1 MYVNDVKASATYL
14 LFDSRRY
21 GDPAAKKVLN
31 YPADIFSTENI
42 NDYIIEGI
50 SKKKVSGEVSCYKNN
65 RILTSILDKV
75 HFAQL
80 YKFRP
85 ECIQQDNEEF
95 LDGSLVHFYKAEN
108 NELTFESQVENR
120 LWRKINLQTA
130 DTQLNLNACGRSF
143 NIKQFKFE
151 KATKEIQRKI
161 LVSSM
166 KSITYEM
173 LCDSLDMSWFEENGK
188 RKKDYRAI
196 KTIREFEE
204 LVITPL
210 AKAAIE
216 SAKRGERLD
225 VGLDTGT
232 TGLNICDLSFD
243 NPEKD
248 HCVAIPISWEDN
260 KAFVI
265 FTDMEFFDSIPNE
278 YVFKRLAPFLEKAP
292 YEDYT
297 HTKELPIEYELY
309 HFSES
314 ELQNSVNYSQSGV
327 MSAFGDTTPQQSH
340 ESNTEVF
347 DTLEDLIASVKA
359 DDEQI
364 VKQETKPKRVPRIED
379 YEITKEKI
387 VFYRS
392 WLRIIG
398 HNVIFDGK
406 VLMDYNCLVWFDEDT
421 LQMAFDLNPKSVSGS
436 NKLKNLTRK
445 IFGHETAE
453 LTDIL
458 GKNNEDKYRYLT
470 EQLVAEVYGG
480 ADADYTRQLF
490 RVLRRM
496 MKNKMYYNYQALDV
510 PLLNKLYTSEYH
522 GMNTQKDKVLELA
535 KKTEEDLNRLKEF
548 MYAYVGK
555 VEYYA
560 KKLDVIETKHSIGI
574 LNDEEYEK
582 AKAECFSVQP
592 KNPRYEFELKAS
604 SIRHVIYEI
613 LGYPILAYTDGKE
626 DGSGRLPK
634 TDKVVMK
641 KLSKTTKKDEHET
654 GAWDKGITLNND
666 ILSSSITQA
675 QYDALIKSGHE
686 KAANEYVLVS
696 KKEFNN
702 CKYPLA
708 IVLQK
713 YAELNKEYTAYYM
726 PILKDNLDGKL
737 YKSYSMARIETRRI
751 ANPGQTMKG
760 NLKQYIVPFSDDYY
774 MLDFDLSSIEYR
786 IMASLTGLDSVIE
799 KMKNPENDYHIET
812 ASLMFGI
819 PAYQVSKKTRKSA
832 KCIGFGVPYGLSV
845 KSLAENL
852 FGVANEDT
860 EFKTRMLLAKWESVN
875 GPVVDYLNKK
885 RDEALTEVEL
895 SNELRDFMDAWEY
908 DIVKDLKGKIVSKT
922 VRLDENGNKVPKK
935 IGMVTNELGFYR
947 PFDLSNLDKSKI
959 GSIRRAAGN
968 YPIQSYAAEMFRR
981 ILIRFNEA
989 CEKYG
994 IGDKVIWHMLIHD
1007 ELLASVHKSVN
1018 PFLLYKIIQE
1028 ACMITMEGHTNYYV
1042 GINIGNSWG
1051 ETKDDRRE
1059 APVLFVERMVE
1070 RYNRGELQEKTW
1082 FDNPWEDIAPLR
1094 QQFIVDRIG
1103 EVIKNIQPNIDNEP
1117 VNVPLILE
1125 KFTNYT
1131 VRSYVLDYFD
1141 NNKKPMKVNEKT
1153 MTDAE
1158 KEYVAN
1164 QNWLCKFESWILDFF
1179 GEGKEAFGLNNE
1191 IYRVYR
1197 KPEEKPSEVQLIATS
1212 SITTTI
1218 SDSEDNMQAMLNTD
1232 DYWSFDEHGF
1242 AFEYG
1247 EEPEFIDFESDEFST
1262 KYTLDV
1268 SKGGSLSNMIVNTKT
1283 PLDNIVNTD
1292 SKLIIT
1298 VQNENEILKCKE
1310 LLKPFIATKGKL
1322 IMFRTPRGIS
1332 TWLHASSDLPL
1343 KEIDTTLNEM
1353 RSKVTV

>member
-1 MYVNDVKASATYL
+1 MNLFGEIIVNGRQYFMYVNDVKASATYL
-14 LFDSRRY
+14 LFDTRRF
-21 GDPAAKKVLN
+21 GDPVGKKVLN
-31 YPADIFSTENI
+31 YPADIFSTQNI
-42 NDYIIEGI
+42 NDFIIEGV
-50 SKKKVSGEVSCYKNN
+50 SKKKVSGDVGCYKNN
-65 RILTSILDKV
+65 KIITSVLDRI

-85 ECIQQDNEEF
+85 EQILQDSEEF
-95 LDGSLVHFYKAEN
+95 LNGGLVHFYKAEN
-108 NELTFESQVENR
+108 NELVFESQVENR
-120 LWRKINLQTA
+120 LWRKINLQTP
-130 DTQLNLNACGRSF
+130 DMKIELYACGKSF
-143 NIKQFKFE
+143 NLKQFKFE
-151 KATKEIQRKI
+151 KATKDVQRKI

-173 LCDSLDMSWFEENGK
+173 LCDSLDMSWFEEEGK

-204 LVITPL
+204 QIITPL

-216 SAKRGERLD
+216 CGKRGERLD
-225 VGLDTGT
+225 VGLDTET

-248 HCVAIPISWEDN
+248 HCVAVPISWEDD

-278 YVFKRLAPFLEKAP
+278 YVFKRLAPFLERAP

-297 HTKELPIEYELY
+297 REKELPIEYELY
-309 HFSES
+309 SFSDNKNTVSIEK
-314 ELQNSVNYSQSGV
+314 
-327 MSAFGDTTPQQSH
+327 MSAF
-340 ESNTEVF
+340 EENAEVF
-347 DTLEDLIASVKA
+347 DNLEDMITSIKT
-359 DDEQI
+359 DSIQ
-364 VKQETKPKRVPRIED
+364 PSIED
-379 YEITKEKI
+379 YEVTREKV

-398 HNVIFDGK
+398 HNTIFDGK
-406 VLMDYNCLVWFDEDT
+406 VIMDYGCLVWFDEDT
-421 LQMAFDLNPKSVSGS
+421 LQMAFDLNPKSVSGT

-453 LTDIL
+453 LSDIL

-496 MKNKMYYNYQALDV
+496 MKNKMYYNYQELDV

-522 GMNTQKDKVLELA
+522 GMNTQKEKVQELA
-535 KKTEEDLNRLKEF
+535 EKTEEDLSRLKEF

-560 KKLDVIETKHSIGI
+560 KKMDVIETKRSIGL
-574 LNDEEYEK
+574 LNDEEYER

-626 DGSGRLPK
+626 DGSGKLPK

-641 KLSKTTKKDEHET
+641 KLCKSVKKDETET
-654 GAWDKGITLNND
+654 GSWDKGITLNDD
-666 ILSSSITQA
+666 ILSSAITKA
-675 QYDALIKSGHE
+675 QYDALIQAGHE
-686 KAANEYVLVS
+686 KAAKEYVLVS

-751 ANPGQTMKG
+751 ANAGQTMKG
-760 NLKQYIVPFSDDYY
+760 NLKQYIIPFSDDYY

-786 IMASLTGLDSVIE
+786 IMASLSGLTSVIE
-799 KMKNPENDYHIET
+799 KMKNPENDYHVET

-819 PAYQVSKKTRKSA
+819 PAYQVDKKTRKSA
-832 KCIGFGVPYGLSV
+832 KCVGFGVPYGLSV
-845 KSLAENL
+845 HSLAENL
-852 FGVANEDT
+852 FGVANEET
-860 EFKTRMLLAKWESVN
+860 VFKTRMLLAKWESVN
-875 GPVVDYLNKK
+875 GPVVKYLNKK

-908 DIVKDLKGKIVSKT
+908 DIEKDLKGKIIRKT
-922 VRLDENGNKVPKK
+922 IRLDKNGNKVPKK

-947 PFDLSNLDKSKI
+947 PFDLSDLDKSKI

-1018 PFLLYKIIQE
+1018 PFLLYKIMHE

-1042 GINIGNSWG
+1042 GVNIGNSWG

-1070 RYNRGELQEKTW
+1070 RYDKGELQEKTW

-1094 QQFIVDRIG
+1094 QQFIIDRIG
-1103 EVIKNIQPNIDNEP
+1103 EVIKRIQPNIDKEP

-1131 VRSYVLDYFD
+1131 VRSYVLDYFED
-1141 NNKKPMKVNEKT
+1141 NKKTLKLDEKN
-1153 MTDAE
+1153 MSDDE

-1164 QNWLCKFESWILDFF
+1164 WNWLCKFESWIIDYF
-1179 GEGKEAFGLNNE
+1179 GEGKETLGLDNKVYE
-1191 IYRVYR
+1191 VYR
-1197 KPEEKPSEVQLIATS
+1197 KQDEAAIDMQTIFTTEIN
-1212 SITTTI
+1212 TTI
-1218 SDSEDNMQAMLNTD
+1218 SDSEDGIEQALNND
-1232 DYWSFDEHGF
+1232 DYWSFDENGF
-1242 AFEYG
+1242 AFAYG
-1247 EEPEFIDFESDEFST
+1247 EEPEFIDLETDEFSA
-1262 KYTLDV
+1262 KYELDL
-1268 SKGGSLSNMIVNTKT
+1268 SRGGSLSNMIVSNKDV
-1283 PLDNIVNTD
+1283 LENIVNTD
-1292 SKLIIT
+1292 NKLIIS
-1298 VQNENEILKCKE
+1298 VNNDNEILKCKE
-1310 LLKPFIATKGKL
+1310 LLKPFITPKGKL
-1322 IMFRTPRGIS
+1322 IMFRTPKGLT
-1332 TWLHASSDLPL
+1332 TWLHANSDVPL
-1343 KEIDTTLNEM
+1343 KEIDNTLKEM
-1353 RSKVTV
+1353 RCVNTNRN